1 MVSYPQQS
9 DSEKGNGR
17 IADDTGTAVVAV
29 ACAMPREQKL
39 GKITLMNQN
48 PVGYGALIRQ
58 NRNFRWLWAAQVVS
72 LLGDWFNLIAS
83 AALIAE
89 LTGSGLAV
97 GILFTVRML
106 APFAV
111 APLAGICADRFN
123 RKHLLII
130 TDIARIFVVFA
141 FLLVRNESD
150 IWLLYT
156 LTTLLF
162 AISGFFSPARSA
174 ILPDITSPQELGT
187 ANALG
192 ASTWSVMLALGA
204 AIGGVTT
211 GVLGIQTAFIIDGF
225 TFLVSTLFLL
235 GIRLPSNRATP
246 AEARA
251 RSKTKA
257 LAYLLR
263 HPDMLFIA
271 MHKAA
276 IALMLSAGFQVA
288 QVAISK
294 EHFVIGVGG
303 AISLGWMYAVNG
315 VGSGLGPVF
324 ARRWTGDRDKSL
336 RSTITLGYL
345 IGSVGLAIAAP
356 LLSLPMVLLGGF
368 VRSIGGG
375 IVWVFST
382 QLLLQNAPNE
392 IRGRVFG
399 TEFALFTLMGG
410 IGTMIVGTLLD
421 VFPDIRFVLWGM
433 SGLPLIPALLWGL
446 WQTRRSAN

>member
-1 MVSYPQQS
+1 
-9 DSEKGNGR
+9 
-17 IADDTGTAVVAV
+17 
-29 ACAMPREQKL
+29 
-39 GKITLMNQN
+39 MNQN

-130 TDIARIFVVFA
+130 TDIARTFVVFA

-211 GVLGIQTAFIIDGF
+211 GVFGIQTAFIIDGF
-225 TFLVSTLFLL
+225 TFIVSTLFLF
-235 GIRLPSNRATP
+235 GIRLPSSRANP
-246 AEARA
+246 AET
-251 RSKTKA
+251 RSRSETKA

-303 AISLGWMYAVNG
+303 AISLGLMYAVNG

-324 ARRWTGDRDKSL
+324 ARRWTGDRDKPL
-336 RSTITLGYL
+336 RSSITLGYL
-345 IGSVGLAIAAP
+345 IGGVGLAIAAP

-368 VRSIGGG
+368 IRSIGGG

-399 TEFALFTLMGG
+399 TEFALFTFVNGRHRHRHRWRDAGCVSGYPFRPVGHVG
-410 IGTMIVGTLLD
+410 IAGDTGTAVG
-421 VFPDIRFVLWGM
+421 VM
-433 SGLPLIPALLWGL
+433 ANAAQCKLIGINADL
-446 WQTRRSAN
+446 